1 MLEILFEYWKL
12 ISLLIFHYYV
22 ILILTDGNIND
33 MNSTKDIIVE
43 ASILPL
49 SIIIVGIGPGDFSLM
64 DQLDGDKI
72 PLENTK
78 GEVWKRDIVQFVE
91 FQKFKK
97 GNEIEDVTSLT
108 EEVLK
113 EIPTQVEEYFEKCG
127 KFYSK

>member
-1 MLEILFEYWKL
+1 MKY
-12 ISLLIFHYYV
+12 
-22 ILILTDGNIND
+22 G
-33 MNSTKDIIVE
+33 IVE
-43 ASILPL
+43 ASSLPL

-91 FQKFKK
+91 FEKFKK